1 MTEAPSP
8 PPAILPPLMSFFAS
22 QLVIGQYIPGE
33 TLLHRLNPLLKLV
46 LTLLVMVGLFA
57 FATWRHYL
65 VFAAVWLLA
74 YLVSRLNFF
83 FFVRG
88 LRPILFLIG
97 MTFLL
102 HLFLTPGDKVL
113 YALGPI
119 SITEEGFY
127 QGLYFT
133 VRLILLVSFTSL
145 LTLTTST
152 VELTFA
158 IERLTRPFKRLG
170 FPSEDF
176 AMMLTIAMRFIPV
189 LFLEL
194 DKIVKAQRARGARFD
209 RGTMQQRGQA
219 YLSILVPLFT
229 NTFARALELATA
241 MEVRC
246 YQAGSQR
253 GSLREHP
260 FRAADLAVSLA
271 FVGLTVLLTRL

>member
-1 MTEAPSP
+1 
-8 PPAILPPLMSFFAS
+8 MSFFAS

-33 TLLHRLNPLLKLV
+33 TLIHRLNPLLKLV
-46 LTLLVMVGLFA
+46 LTILVMVGLFA
-57 FATWRHYL
+57 FASWRHYAA
-65 VFAAVWLLA
+65 FALFWLAA
-74 YLVSRLNFF
+74 YLSARLPFR

-88 LRPILFLIG
+88 LRPILLLIG

-102 HLFLTPGDKVL
+102 HLFLTPGKVVL
-113 YALGPI
+113 VKLGPA
-119 SITEEGFY
+119 SITQEGLS
-127 QGLYFT
+127 QGIYFS
-133 VRLILLVSFTSL
+133 VRLVLLVSFTSL

-158 IERLTRPFKRLG
+158 IERITRPLKRLG

-176 AMMLTIAMRFIPV
+176 AMMLTIALRFIPV

-209 RGTMQQRGQA
+209 RGTMTQRGQA
-219 YLSILVPLFT
+219 YLAILVPLFT
-229 NTFARALELATA
+229 NTFSRALDLATA

-260 FRAADLAVSLA
+260 FRAADLAVS
-271 FVGLTVLLTRL
+271 FVFAGLVVLLSRL

>member
-1 MTEAPSP
+1 
-8 PPAILPPLMSFFAS
+8 MSFFAS

-33 TLLHRLNPLLKLV
+33 TPMHRLNPLLKLV
-46 LTLLVMVGLFA
+46 LTMLVMVGLFA
-57 FATWRHYL
+57 FAGWRHYA
-65 VFAAVWLLA
+65 VFAAFWLFTYLLA
-74 YLVSRLNFF
+74 RLPFV

-102 HLFLTPGDKVL
+102 HLFLTPGKVVL
-113 YALGPI
+113 VNLGPA
-119 SITEEGFY
+119 SITQEGLQ

-158 IERLTRPFKRLG
+158 IERLTKPLKRLG

-176 AMMLTIAMRFIPV
+176 AMMLTIALRFIPV

-209 RGTMQQRGQA
+209 RGTMQERGQA
-219 YLSILVPLFT
+219 YLAILVPLFT
-229 NTFARALELATA
+229 NTFGRALELATA

-246 YQAGSQR
+246 YQAGAQR

-260 FRAADLAVSLA
+260 ARFADLVASVIFIALIY
-271 FVGLTVLLTRL
+271 GLSRL

>member
-1 MTEAPSP
+1 
-8 PPAILPPLMSFFAS
+8 MSFFAS

-33 TLLHRLNPLLKLV
+33 TLMHRLNPLLKLV
-46 LTLLVMVGLFA
+46 LTMLVMVGLFVFSGWPHYA
-57 FATWRHYL
+57 MFAGFWL
-65 VFAAVWLLA
+65 VA
-74 YLVSRLNFF
+74 YLVSRLPIFF
-83 FFVRG
+83 FIRG
-88 LRPILFLIG
+88 LRPILMLIG

-102 HLFLTPGDKVL
+102 HLFLTPGTKVL
-113 YALGPI
+113 VQFGPV
-119 SITEEGFY
+119 SITEEGLF
-127 QGLYFT
+127 QGLFFT
-133 VRLILLVSFTSL
+133 VRLILLVSYTSL

-158 IERLTRPFKRLG
+158 IERITRPFKPLG

-176 AMMLTIAMRFIPV
+176 AMMLTIALRFIPV

-209 RGTMQQRGQA
+209 RGSIQERGQA
-219 YLSILVPLFT
+219 YLAILVPLFT

-260 FRAADLAVSLA
+260 FRAADLGVCLVFAALIAALA
-271 FVGLTVLLTRL
+271 KIPGAALR

>member
-1 MTEAPSP
+1 
-8 PPAILPPLMSFFAS
+8 MSFFAS

-46 LTLLVMVGLFA
+46 LTMLVMAGLFA
-57 FATWRHYL
+57 YAGWRHYA
-65 VFAAVWLLA
+65 VFALFWFVA
-74 YLVSRLNFF
+74 YLTSKLPFV

-97 MTFLL
+97 MTFIL
-102 HLFLTPGDKVL
+102 HIFLTPGKVVL
-113 YALGPI
+113 FEMGPL
-119 SITEEGFY
+119 SITREGVE
-127 QGLYFT
+127 QGLYFSA
-133 VRLILLVSFTSL
+133 RLILLVSFTSL

-158 IERLTRPFKRLG
+158 IERFTRPLKYFG

-176 AMMLTIAMRFIPV
+176 AMMLTIALRFIPV

-209 RGTMQQRGQA
+209 RGTMADRGQA
-219 YLSILVPLFT
+219 YMSILVPLFT
-229 NTFARALELATA
+229 NTFTRALELATA

-246 YQAGSQR
+246 YQAGSVR

-260 FRAADLAVSLA
+260 FRFADLAVSVIFIGLFLGLA
-271 FVGLTVLLTRL
+271 RL

>member
-1 MTEAPSP
+1 
-8 PPAILPPLMSFFAS
+8 MSFFAS

-46 LTLLVMVGLFA
+46 LTMLVMVGLFA
-57 FATWRHYL
+57 FATWRHYA
-65 VFAAVWLLA
+65 VFAVVWLIA
-74 YLVSRLNFF
+74 YLISRLPFF

-88 LRPILFLIG
+88 LRPILMLIG
-97 MTFLL
+97 MTFLM

-113 YALGPI
+113 WQWGFL
-119 SITEEGFY
+119 SITEEGFK

-133 VRLILLVSFTSL
+133 VRLVLLVSFTSL

-152 VELTFA
+152 VELTFS
-158 IERLTRPFKRLG
+158 IERITRPFKRLG

-176 AMMLTIAMRFIPV
+176 AMMLTIALRFIPV

-209 RGTMQQRGQA
+209 RGSLAQRGQA

-253 GSLREHP
+253 GSYREHP
-260 FRAADLAVSLA
+260 FRLADAGVSLA
-271 FVGLTVLLTRL
+271 FVGLFVVLIKI